1 MSDKRK
7 YKVIH
12 PTNGYNEGDIVEL
25 TEAEAANYNGGE
37 PEPRVALVEEGSEA
51 TPPAGEGESGAGGE
65 GGGGATRERRRRREG
80 AGVIKRTFGHTC
92 RPLVR
97 RWRVRSHKES
107 TNGELTS
114 S

>member
-37 PEPRVALVEEGSEA
+37 SEPRVALVEEGSEA
-51 TPPAGEGESGAGGE
+51 TPPAGEGESDAGGE
-65 GGGGATRERRRRREG
+65 GEGTSNETDDADKGGENAGEG
-80 AGVIKRTFGHTC
+80 
-92 RPLVR
+92 
-97 RWRVRSHKES
+97 
-107 TNGELTS
+107 GEKGQE
-114 S
+114 

>member
-37 PEPRVALVEEGSEA
+37 SEPRVALVEEGSEA
-51 TPPAGEGESGAGGE
+51 TPPAGEGESNVGGE
-65 GGGGATRERRRRREG
+65 GGGTSNETDNPPASGEG
-80 AGVIKRTFGHTC
+80 Q
-92 RPLVR
+92 P
-97 RWRVRSHKES
+97 E
-107 TNGELTS
+107 NGEGGEKGQE
-114 S
+114 